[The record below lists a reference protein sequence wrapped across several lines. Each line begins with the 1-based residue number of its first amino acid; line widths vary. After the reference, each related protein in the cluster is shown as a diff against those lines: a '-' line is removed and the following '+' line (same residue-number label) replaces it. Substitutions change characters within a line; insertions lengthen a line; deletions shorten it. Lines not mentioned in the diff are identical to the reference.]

1 MEYVIILLR
10 QILMMA
16 ILSACGFL
24 LFKAKKI
31 TPEGSRT
38 IANILIYIS
47 LPCVIVNSFLVE
59 RTKEKLLAL
68 AISAG
73 AAAVLLGVSIVVSRL
88 VFRKDPIAT
97 FACSFSN
104 PGFFGIPLIMGVLS
118 GEAVF
123 YVAAFIAFLNLLQ
136 WSYGVSLLTGEKAS
150 GLPKKIVTAPFM
162 IATAVGL
169 LFFFT
174 QWKVPQ
180 VVGTALGYLSGVN
193 TPLAMFTIGI
203 YLAQADVRKMI
214 TDKRLYLAA
223 LIRLIVIPAASL
235 GLLSLLPETLFEM
248 KLALLIC
255 AACPVGSNVAVYAQ
269 LHNKDHR
276 YAVQT
281 IVVSTVLSVA
291 TIPALVRLALIL
303 WHVS

>member
-1 MEYVIILLR
+1 MEYAIILLK

-24 LFKAKKI
+24 LFRTKKI

-38 IANILIYIS
+38 IANILIYVS
-47 LPCVIVNSFLVE
+47 LPCVIVNSFLTE
-59 RTKEKLLAL
+59 RTEEKMIGL

-73 AAAVLLGVSIVVSRL
+73 AAAVLLGVSMIISRL
-88 VFRKDPIAT
+88 AFRRDAVAA

-104 PGFFGIPLIMGVLS
+104 PGFFGIPLIIGVLS
-118 GEAVF
+118 DGAVF

-150 GLPKKIVTAPFM
+150 GLPKKILTAPFM
-162 IATAVGL
+162 IATAEGL

-174 QWKVPQ
+174 QLQPPQ
-180 VVGTALGYLSGVN
+180 IIKTALGYLSGIN
-193 TPLAMFTIGI
+193 TPLAMFTVGI
-203 YLAQADVRKMI
+203 YLAQTDIKKMLA
-214 TDKRLYLAA
+214 TKRLYLLSA
-223 LIRLIVIPAASL
+223 LRLIVIPAVSL
-235 GLLSLLPETLFEM
+235 ALLSLLPKDLFEM

-281 IVVSTVLSVA
+281 IVISTVLSVA
-291 TIPALVRLALIL
+291 AIPAMVRLAVMI
-303 WHVS
+303 W

>member
-1 MEYVIILLR
+1 MEYVVILLK

-31 TPEGSRT
+31 THEGSRT

-59 RTKEKLLAL
+59 RTKEKMLGL
-68 AISAG
+68 AISAA
-73 AAAVLLGVSIVVSRL
+73 AAAVVLAVSILVSRL
-88 VFRKDPIAT
+88 AFRRDPIAA
-97 FACSFSN
+97 FAGSFSN
-104 PGFFGIPLIMGVLS
+104 PGFFGIPLIVGVLS
-118 GEAVF
+118 DGAVF

-162 IATAVGL
+162 IATALGLL
-169 LFFFT
+169 LFFT
-174 QWKVPQ
+174 GVQPPQ
-180 VVGTALGYLSGVN
+180 VLKTALGYLSGIN
-193 TPLAMFTIGI
+193 TPLAMFTVGI
-203 YLAQADVRKMI
+203 YLAQADIKKMLV
-214 TDKRLYLAA
+214 KKQLYLVS
-223 LIRLIVIPAASL
+223 LIRLIVIPAISL
-235 GLLSLLPETLFEM
+235 ALLSLLPKELFEM

-255 AACPVGSNVAVYAQ
+255 AACPVGSNIAVYAQ

-276 YAVQT
+276 YAVET
-281 IVVSTVLSVA
+281 IVTSTVLSVA
-291 TIPALVRLALIL
+291 TIPLLVRLALVI
-303 WHVS
+303 W

>member
-1 MEYVIILLR
+1 MEYVVILLK

-31 TPEGSRT
+31 THEGSRT

-59 RTKEKLLAL
+59 RTKEKMLGL
-68 AISAG
+68 AISAA
-73 AAAVLLGVSIVVSRL
+73 AAAVVLAVSILVSRL
-88 VFRKDPIAT
+88 AFRKDPIAA
-97 FACSFSN
+97 FAGSFSN
-104 PGFFGIPLIMGVLS
+104 PGFFGIPLIVGVLS
-118 GEAVF
+118 DGAVF

-162 IATAVGL
+162 IATALGLL
-169 LFFFT
+169 LFFT
-174 QWKVPQ
+174 GVQPPQ
-180 VVGTALGYLSGVN
+180 VMKTALGYLSGIN
-193 TPLAMFTIGI
+193 TPLAMFTVGI
-203 YLAQADVRKMI
+203 YLAQADVKKMLV
-214 TDKRLYLAA
+214 KKQLYLVA
-223 LIRLIVIPAASL
+223 LIRLIVIPAISL
-235 GLLSLLPETLFEM
+235 ALLSLLPKELFEM

-255 AACPVGSNVAVYAQ
+255 AACPVGSNIAVYAQ

-276 YAVQT
+276 YAVET
-281 IVVSTVLSVA
+281 IVTSTVLSVA
-291 TIPALVRLALIL
+291 TIPLLVRLALVI
-303 WHVS
+303 W

>member
-1 MEYVIILLR
+1 MEYVVILLK

-31 TPEGSRT
+31 THEGSRT

-59 RTKEKLLAL
+59 RTKEKMLGL
-68 AISAG
+68 AISAA
-73 AAAVLLGVSIVVSRL
+73 AAAVVLGVAMAVSRL
-88 VFRKDPIAT
+88 AFRKDPIAA
-97 FACSFSN
+97 FAGSFSN
-104 PGFFGIPLIMGVLS
+104 PGFFGIPLIVGVLS
-118 GEAVF
+118 DGAVF

-162 IATAVGL
+162 IAAALGLL
-169 LFFFT
+169 LFFT
-174 QWKVPQ
+174 GLRPPQ
-180 VVGTALGYLSGVN
+180 VLQTALGYLSGVN
-193 TPLAMFTIGI
+193 TPLAMFTVGI
-203 YLAQADVRKMI
+203 YLAQADIKKMLV
-214 TDKRLYLAA
+214 KKQLYLVA
-223 LIRLIVIPAASL
+223 LIRLLVIPAISL
-235 GLLSLLPETLFEM
+235 ALLSLLPKELFEM

-255 AACPVGSNVAVYAQ
+255 AACPVGSNIAVYAQ

-276 YAVQT
+276 YAVET
-281 IVVSTVLSVA
+281 IVTSTVLSVA
-291 TIPALVRLALIL
+291 TIPLLVRLALVI
-303 WHVS
+303 W

>member
-1 MEYVIILLR
+1 MEYVVILLK

-16 ILSACGFL
+16 VLSACGFL

-47 LPCVIVNSFLVE
+47 LPCVIVNSFLTE
-59 RTKEKLLAL
+59 RTNEKCLGLAV
-68 AISAG
+68 SAG
-73 AAAVLLGVSIVVSRL
+73 AAAVLLGVSMLVSRL
-88 VFRKDPIAT
+88 AFRRDPIAA

-104 PGFFGIPLIMGVLS
+104 PGFFGIPLIAGALS
-118 GEAVF
+118 GGAVF

-150 GLPKKIVTAPFM
+150 GLPKKILTAPFL
-162 IATAVGL
+162 IATAAGL
-169 LFFFT
+169 LCFFT
-174 QWKVPQ
+174 QIRPPQ
-180 VVGTALGYLSGVN
+180 VVATALGYLSGLN
-193 TPLAMFTIGI
+193 TPLAMFTVGV
-203 YLAQADVRKMI
+203 YLAQTDVKKMLASG
-214 TDKRLYLAA
+214 RLYLLAA
-223 LIRLIVIPAASL
+223 LRLLAIPLLSL
-235 GLLSLLPETLFEM
+235 ALLSLLPKDLLEM

-269 LHNKDHR
+269 LHGKDYG

-281 IVVSTVLSVA
+281 IAISTVLSVV
-291 TIPALVRLALIL
+291 TIPALVRLAAAV
-303 WHVS
+303 W